1 MRTSPT
7 TGVHKLLLNYG
18 SVNKWQE
25 VMSRRSPPPI
35 LRDVTGELGLTR
47 NDTIM
52 YIVREWMENTYL
64 PVHSLDQDGDVDGTA

>member
-1 MRTSPT
+1 
-7 TGVHKLLLNYG
+7 
-18 SVNKWQE
+18 
-25 VMSRRSPPPI
+25 MSRRSPPPI